1 MSGQTRRE
9 FLRKAGTLAASVGT
23 LSVLPSCVGAGQVS
37 KTAKKRPNA
46 ILIMTDDQGWGDVRP

>member
-23 LSVLPSCVGAGQVS
+23 LSVLPGCASADQIAGKKS
-37 KTAKKRPNA
+37 KLPNVV
-46 ILIMTDDQGWGDVRP
+46 LIMTEDQGWGDMRL